1 MKIRTIKIK
10 KNCMVSFDVETL
22 FTNIP
27 LTESIELVVD
37 YIKKA
42 YRGIKL
48 IGGSLF
54 KLFFYATTHI
64 HFSFCDQIVGV
75 DEIFCLIN
83 TEQDA
88 LSLYDY
94 INSQQKATSS
104 LC

>member
-54 KLFFYATTHI
+54 KLFFYATTH
-64 HFSFCDQIVGV
+64 FSFCDQIVGV